1 MPTADHTLS
10 QTNEDYL
17 KVIWEFSEWSGE
29 PITPGHLAERMGLT
43 RSTVSE
49 GVRRLT
55 DLGLVEHE
63 RYGTVALTPE
73 GERTAVRMV
82 RCHRILE
89 TFLVSYLGYDWD
101 EVHEEAEVLEH
112 AVSARMIER
121 LDARLNHPVRDPHGD
136 PIPRA
141 DGTIPALEARP
152 LSEVPAGHTVTVRR
166 VNDDNP
172 ELLRYLATI
181 GLHLDSTLT
190 VLDRVEVA
198 GTMRLLLGDRQLDIG
213 IPAARGILVAD

>member
-17 KVIWEFSEWSGE
+17 KVIWEFSEWSGA